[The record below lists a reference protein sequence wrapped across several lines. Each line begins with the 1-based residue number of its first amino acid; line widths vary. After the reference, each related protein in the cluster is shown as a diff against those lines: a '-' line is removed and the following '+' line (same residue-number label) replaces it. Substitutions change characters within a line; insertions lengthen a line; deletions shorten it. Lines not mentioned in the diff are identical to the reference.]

1 MQIGYVIGRIIATT
15 KDKGYEGKT
24 LLIIQPVK
32 SDGTRFD
39 EYIVATDSVGAGA
52 GEFVFWV
59 RGKEASYPFLPVN
72 IAVDATV
79 VGIIDSLEVENN
91 K

>member
-1 MQIGYVIGRIIATT
+1 MQTGYVIGRIITT
-15 KDKGYEGKT
+15 AKDKGYKGKT

-32 SDGTRFD
+32 SDGTRSKD
-39 EYIVATDSVGAGA
+39 HIIATDSVGAGA

-59 RGKEASYPFLPVN
+59 RGKEAAFPFLPES

-79 VGIIDSLEVENN
+79 VGIIDRMDV

>member
-1 MQIGYVIGRIIATT
+1 MQTGYVVGRIIATA
-15 KDKGYEGKT
+15 KDKGYKGKT

-32 SDGTRFD
+32 SDGSKSN
-39 EYIVATDSVGAGA
+39 EHVIATDSVGAGA

-59 RGKEASYPFLPVN
+59 RGKEASFPFLPEEL
-72 IAVDATV
+72 AVDATV
-79 VGIIDSLEVENN
+79 VGIIDSLDV

>member
-1 MQIGYVIGRIIATT
+1 MQTGYVVGRIIATA
-15 KDKGYEGKT
+15 KDRGFDGKR

-32 SDGTRFD
+32 SDGTRSD
-39 EYIVATDSVGAGA
+39 EHIIATDSVGAGA

-59 RGKEASYPFLPVN
+59 RGKEAAFPFLPEE

-79 VGIIDSLEVENN
+79 VGIIDRLDV